1 MKTKTIYVKK
11 QLPGTEVV
19 IAYSE
24 IKDLFDENRNV
35 FGEIPRIYIGCDF
48 EFIPITKSLNPPSWY
63 IRAADLKSAVWQ
75 ENKDR
80 RLQGMVQLS
89 PNEFTKFKY
98 GISLKDYLLIEV
110 SRLAYYNRKH
120 K

>member
-1 MKTKTIYVKK
+1 MKTKNEELFYRWEVDTKLTVKSK
-11 QLPGTEVV
+11 TE
-19 IAYSE
+19 IERMFYSPM
-24 IKDLFDENRNV
+24 I
-35 FGEIPRIYIGCDF
+35 IPLSSLTCVKS
-48 EFIPITKSLNPPSWY
+48 TSLNPPSWY
-63 IRAADLKSAVWQ
+63 IRAADLKSALWQ

-98 GISLKDYLLIEV
+98 GISLKDYLSIEV
-110 SRLAYYNRKH
+110 SRLTYYNRKH